1 MMLNNSKRGFTI
13 VEMLTVIAVLAVLM
27 TIVTTAASAAIRKGR
42 ERRAT
47 AMAYALQSGIATY
60 HAQKDEWPGK
70 IKDWADAGR
79 VSGCLD
85 SKQDGTTVGSLKNAD
100 YDEVMQKLMD
110 ESTSG
115 RPVMDF
121 GSMMAGP
128 KNAENGKQN
137 GIEYKNWIQLKKGG
151 AKRMPAGM
159 TARNALTFGY
169 ALVNDQK
176 VDNVECR
183 AGRFSRF
190 VITYNAE
197 TDFVTVSTR

>member
-1 MMLNNSKRGFTI
+1 MMNSKRGFTI

-60 HAQKDEWPGK
+60 HAQEDEWPGK

-79 VSGCLD
+79 ISGSLD
-85 SKQDGTTVGSLKNAD
+85 SKQDGTPVGSLKDAD
-100 YDEVMQKLMD
+100 YDVVMQKLLD
-110 ESTSG
+110 SAKSG

-121 GSMMAGP
+121 GALMAGP
-128 KNAENGKQN
+128 KSAENGAQN
-137 GIEYKNWIQLKKGG
+137 GVEYKNWIQMKKGG

-159 TARNALTFGY
+159 TARSALTFGY
-169 ALVNDQK
+169 ALVNDK
-176 VDNVECR
+176 LVDGKERR
-183 AGRFSRF
+183 AGKFCRFL
-190 VITYNAE
+190 ITYNAE